1 MTNLKKH
8 LGSFIIIL
16 LLIVLAIGSTDTSEE
31 GTQETKERAAAYTI
45 SAEELSKEYS
55 ENEVSADEKYEGEI
69 VIVYGT
75 IDNIGKDIMDTPYIS
90 LEGKGFLSGV
100 QCMFDESEESSFRG
114 ISEGDY
120 IRIKGKVDGKS
131 MGSVLLQNSSIQ

>member
-90 LEGKGFLSGV
+90 LEGKGFMSGV
-100 QCMFDESEESSFRG
+100 QCMFDESEASSFRG
-114 ISEGDY
+114 IAEGDY